1 MKNNELTEVKP
12 VMPSLEGLP
21 QEVIEYVHGLVAE
34 NAALSKLKEGEL
46 YIEVCRSQDG
56 GFSLCIGDDDIVL
69 RQGGNRRDFSPEEW
83 RVICMAADSDM
94 DNRLYTATKAMDLR
108 QQRWEEDRQ
117 KLLSRIAEL
126 EKKNG

>member
-1 MKNNELTEVKP
+1 M
-12 VMPSLEGLP
+12 SG
-21 QEVIEYVHGLVAE
+21 QEATVY
-34 NAALSKLKEGEL
+34 
-46 YIEVCRSQDG
+46 R
-56 GFSLCIGDDDIVL
+56 DDARQVIVL